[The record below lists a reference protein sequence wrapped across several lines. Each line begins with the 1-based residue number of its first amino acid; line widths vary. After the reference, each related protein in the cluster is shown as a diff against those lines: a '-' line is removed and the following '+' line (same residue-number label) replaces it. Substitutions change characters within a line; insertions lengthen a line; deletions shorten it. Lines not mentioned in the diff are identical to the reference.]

1 MDPGFR
7 ARAAVGGLPPVVP
20 AHARWRYDMGHV
32 RQKTHIDAP
41 PDTVFAFVID
51 PSRIPEWNSSVVEV
65 KDVTGKLDTVGA
77 SYTAILKLG
86 GRRLETRWEVTRIE
100 GQRLAEFVASSPAGG
115 RATSTT
121 TLEPAAGGSDV
132 MLEVDYDLPGGFVG
146 GMADKLF
153 VERAIER
160 DIKHSFENMKAICE
174 AEVRVP
180 A

>member
-1 MDPGFR
+1 
-7 ARAAVGGLPPVVP
+7 
-20 AHARWRYDMGHV
+20 MGHV
-32 RQKTHIDAP
+32 RQKTHIDVP
-41 PDTVFAFVID
+41 PESVHAFVID
-51 PSRIPEWNSSVVEV
+51 ASRIAEWNSSVVEV
-65 KDVTGKLDTVGA
+65 RDVTGKLDTVGT

-86 GRRLETRWEVTRIE
+86 GRQLETRWEVTRVE
-100 GQRLAEFVASSPAGG
+100 GQRLAEFVASSAAGG

-121 TLEPAAGGSDV
+121 TLEPAGGGAD
-132 MLEVDYDLPGGFVG
+132 LTIEVDYELPGGFVG

-160 DIKHSFENMKAICE
+160 DIRHSMENVKAICE